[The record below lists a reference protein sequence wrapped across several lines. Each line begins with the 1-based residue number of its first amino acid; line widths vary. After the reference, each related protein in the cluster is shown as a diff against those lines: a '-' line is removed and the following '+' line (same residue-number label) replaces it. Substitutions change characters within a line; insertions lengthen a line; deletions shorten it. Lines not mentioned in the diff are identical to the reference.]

1 MKNNNLSIGII
12 NLSVSNIL
20 SVYEGCRKA
29 GYNVEVID
37 KKNCKFKYDIIIVPG
52 VGSFSSGMKYFNE
65 NNFSEKIMDY
75 LTKPNALVYGICLGM
90 QLLFKKSYEFKE
102 TKGLNLVNGD
112 VKKFKN
118 NKTFITHLGW
128 NKIFFEEN
136 EYLKYFKKFE
146 KKNFYFVHSYFVK
159 PTNKNEIFAKSKH
172 GNKKFCSIVKKNNI
186 FGTQFHPEKSG
197 PIGIEFLKSIKYLKN

>member
-159 PTNKNEIFAKSKH
+159 PTNKN
-172 GNKKFCSIVKKNNI
+172 
-186 FGTQFHPEKSG
+186 
-197 PIGIEFLKSIKYLKN
+197 

>member
-1 MKNNNLSIGII
+1 MKINNLSIGII

-65 NNFSEKIMDY
+65 NNFSEKIKDY

-102 TKGLNLVNGD
+102 TKGCYALYSSFGVLCE
-112 VKKFKN
+112 K
-118 NKTFITHLGW
+118 W
-128 NKIFFEEN
+128 NTYSN
-136 EYLKYFKKFE
+136 ASL
-146 KKNFYFVHSYFVK
+146 S
-159 PTNKNEIFAKSKH
+159 H
-172 GNKKFCSIVKKNNI
+172 GYI
-186 FGTQFHPEKSG
+186 
-197 PIGIEFLKSIKYLKN
+197 L

>member
-1 MKNNNLSIGII
+1 MKINNLSIGII

-65 NNFSEKIMDY
+65 NNFSEKIKDY

-102 TKGLNLVNGD
+102 TKGLNLVMHAGMTLPL
-112 VKKFKN
+112 KAILSQFKF
-118 NKTFITHLGW
+118 
-128 NKIFFEEN
+128 
-136 EYLKYFKKFE
+136 
-146 KKNFYFVHSYFVK
+146 
-159 PTNKNEIFAKSKH
+159 SKRLID
-172 GNKKFCSIVKKNNI
+172 SSLARNI
-186 FGTQFHPEKSG
+186 FKFFTNSSRVTTP
-197 PIGIEFLKSIKYLKN
+197 